1 MRVFMPQIILQ
12 RGFLEIVNG
21 RDDILQIKAKSA
33 MLGCLNAPS
42 PFAEY
47 GWFNTVD
54 LVEVDGDYVKILGRV
69 VKQRKRGI

>member
-33 MLGCLNAPS
+33 MLDYLNAPS
-42 PFAEY
+42 PFTED
-47 GWFNTVD
+47 GWFNT
-54 LVEVDGDYVKILGRV
+54 
-69 VKQRKRGI
+69 